1 MAPTLALFDNLAI
14 VREGAAMSAR
24 PSLVN
29 LEEAGA
35 WSAAALEG
43 PTFDFVAA
51 GAGDE
56 VALGRNRA
64 AFRRWCMVPR
74 ALRDVAEIDTGTTVL
89 GQPIPFPV
97 LVPPMGLQRIVHPEG
112 ECEMARGVA
121 AAGTIMCVSTVS
133 TRSPAE
139 IAATRVER
147 WFQLYLFKDRAITDG
162 LVAQARDAGY
172 GALVLTVDG
181 AVIGRRDRAIR
192 SGFAFGPDIR
202 IPSVGPALGLPEGG
216 DPVALGGMLDRSVTW
231 EAVGRLA
238 EAGLPLVVKG
248 ILDAEDARLAVEHG
262 AAAVIVSNH
271 GGRQLDAAPATLDV
285 LPAVAEAVDGRAE
298 VLLDGGV
305 RRGTDV
311 LTALALG
318 ARAVLVGRPVYWGLA
333 YGGAAGVRE
342 VLDVLRAEIVE
353 AMTLLGR
360 RSLAEVGP
368 EMLIKEEAR

>member
-1 MAPTLALFDNLAI
+1 
-14 VREGAAMSAR
+14 MSAR
-24 PSLVN
+24 PELVN
-29 LEEAGA
+29 LEEAEA
-35 WSAAALEG
+35 RAAAALEG

-56 VALGRNRA
+56 VVLGRNRA
-64 AFRRWCMVPR
+64 AFRRWCLVPR
-74 ALRDVAEIDTGTTVL
+74 ALRDVAEIDTSVEVL
-89 GQPIPFPV
+89 GQRIPFPV

-112 ECEMARGVA
+112 EVEMARGVA

-133 TRSPAE
+133 TRSPEE
-139 IAATRVER
+139 IAATGVER
-147 WFQLYLFKDRAITDG
+147 WFQLYLFEDRAITAD
-162 LVAQARDAGY
+162 LVAQAREAGY

-192 SGFAFGPDIR
+192 SGFAFGPEIR

-231 EAVGRLA
+231 EDVGRLA

-248 ILDAEDARLAVEHG
+248 VLDAEDARLAVEHG

-285 LPAVAEAVDGRAE
+285 LPGVAEAVEGRAE

-342 VLDVLRAEIVE
+342 VLDVLRAEIIE

-360 RSLAEVGP
+360 RSLAELGP
-368 EMLIKEEAR
+368 EMLLKEAR

>member
-1 MAPTLALFDNLAI
+1 
-14 VREGAAMSAR
+14 MSAR

-29 LEEAGA
+29 LEEAEA
-35 WSAAALEG
+35 RAASALEG

-56 VALGRNRA
+56 VGLGRNRA
-64 AFRRWCMVPR
+64 AFRRWAMVPR
-74 ALRDVAEIDTGTTVL
+74 ALRDVGEIDTSTTVL
-89 GQPIPFPV
+89 GTPIPFPV

-112 ECEMARGVA
+112 EVEMARGVA
-121 AAGTIMCVSTVS
+121 DAGTIMCVSTVS

-139 IAATRVER
+139 IAGTGVER
-147 WFQLYLFKDRAITDG
+147 WFQLYCFEDRAVTDD
-162 LVAQARDAGY
+162 LVAQAVEAGY

-192 SGFAFGPDIR
+192 SGFAFGPEIR

-231 EAVGRLA
+231 DAVGRLA
-238 EAGLPLVVKG
+238 QSGLPVIVKG
-248 ILDAEDARLAVEHG
+248 VLDAEDARLAVEHG

-271 GGRQLDAAPATLDV
+271 GGRQLDAAPATLAV
-285 LPAVAEAVDGRAE
+285 LPAVVAAVEGRAE

-342 VLDVLRAEIVE
+342 VLEVLRAEIVE